1 MPGLE
6 FLYAFGREVMVA
18 LYEGGL
24 WILVGFVVAG
34 ILHVWVDPSRL
45 ARHLGDRSLGAA
57 LRGAVIGAPIPL
69 CSCAVL
75 PAAIE
80 LRKKGA
86 SREATLSF
94 LITTPEVGVDAVA
107 FTTAYFGPVMGVIR
121 PLVAIVT
128 GVVAGALSLRMPDDG
143 RPLAAPPCRV
153 HPDGAPAPDAA
164 HDHDHDHDEHAH
176 HGHDHGDPLA
186 ADAPAT
192 PETFVQKLRRGMRYS
207 FVDLFDDLGFWLAF
221 ALVLTGFLSALL
233 PADFFD
239 TYFPS
244 SIAAMALMVVLGAPM
259 YVCAS
264 ASTPLAAMFVAKG
277 ASAGAALVFLLVG
290 PPMNGATLA
299 TVRRFLGPEMVRVYL
314 GSIIGVA
321 MAAGLL
327 VDLLLPDLGDM
338 VRLGE
343 PLEPEVLAPLKTLG
357 MLVFTWYLVRS
368 LRRTGLRAGL
378 HEMFANVRDAAAW
391 GREIDLM
398 PLLRSRITQAV
409 LAVWVAATLLEGIHR
424 VPPGQL
430 GLVRRFG
437 ALEGAPR
444 QPGLVYALPFIDELS
459 LVKTD
464 AVRERPINFLARPGS
479 LERDRDP
486 EATLYVT
493 ADENLIDIHAEVQ
506 YRAADPVRFRLEV
519 EDPDAVLGAVTRA
532 QLLQAMALHPIDATY
547 TRDRAEVE
555 TWLLGRVRADAERLG
570 LGLSIVSV
578 RLLDVHAPD
587 TVHEAFR
594 DVASAH
600 EDRLTTIH
608 QATEYANGVVAVARG
623 EAEKLVAESQAWAM
637 QRLVQAHGDSY
648 RFLALAE
655 VHQQAPALT
664 EARLYVE
671 TAERVLPGARKV
683 IRATDDGPQGY
694 ELWLRG
700 EGMGQ
705 PAPAIGPAVAAK
717 PRTPPSMEE
726 LMEEDDE

>member
-1 MPGLE
+1 MPGLD
-6 FLYAFGREVMVA
+6 FPYAFGREVLVA

-24 WILVGFVVAG
+24 WILVGFFVAG
-34 ILHVWVDPSRL
+34 VLHVWVDPSRL

-128 GVVAGALSLRMPDDG
+128 GVVAGALSLRTPDDG
-143 RPLAAPPCRV
+143 HVPAPPPCRI
-153 HPDGAPAPDAA
+153 HGHAMDE
-164 HDHDHDHDEHAH
+164 HDHH
-176 HGHDHGDPLA
+176 HGHDHDDPLA
-186 ADAPAT
+186 AHAAT
-192 PETFVQKLRRGMRYS
+192 AEPFGRKLGRGMRYA

-314 GSIIGVA
+314 GAIIGVA

-327 VDLLLPDLGDM
+327 VDLLLPDLGDS
-338 VRLGE
+338 VRLGG
-343 PLEPEVLAPLKTLG
+343 PMEPEMLAPVKLLG
-357 MLVFTWYLVRS
+357 MLIFTWLLVRS
-368 LRRTGLRAGL
+368 LRRTGVRTGL

-391 GREIDLM
+391 GRQLDVR

-409 LAVWVAATLLEGIHR
+409 LAVWVAAMLLEGIHR
-424 VPPGQL
+424 VPTGQL
-430 GLVRRFG
+430 GLLRRFG
-437 ALEGAPR
+437 ALAGAPR
-444 QPGLVYALPFIDELS
+444 QPGLVYVLPFVEELS

-464 AVRERPINFLARPGS
+464 AVRERPINFVARPGS

-493 ADENLIDIHAEVQ
+493 ADENLIDVHAEVQ
-506 YRAADPVRFRLEV
+506 YRAADPVRFRLQV
-519 EDPDAVLGAVTRA
+519 EDPDALLGAAVRG
-532 QLLQAMALHPIDATY
+532 QLMQAMALHPIDATY
-547 TRDRAEVE
+547 TRDRAAVE
-555 TWLLGRVRADAERLG
+555 AWLLERVRTDAERLG
-570 LGLSIVSV
+570 LGVAIVSV

-637 QRLVQAHGDSY
+637 QRLVQAHGDAY

-655 VHQQAPALT
+655 AHEQAPALT
-664 EARLYVE
+664 ETRLYVE

-683 IRATDDGPQGY
+683 IRATDSGPQGY

-700 EGMGQ
+700 DAAAAP
-705 PAPAIGPAVAAK
+705 PATGIGPAIAAK
-717 PRTPPSMEE
+717 PKTLPQSIEDAM
-726 LMEEDDE
+726 EDDDE

>member
-1 MPGLE
+1 VPGLD
-6 FLYAFGREVMVA
+6 FLSAFGREVLVA
-18 LYEGGL
+18 LYEGGV
-24 WILVGFVVAG
+24 WILVGFAVAG
-34 ILHVWVDPSRL
+34 LLHVYVDPSRL

-94 LITTPEVGVDAVA
+94 LITTPEVGVDAIA

-128 GVVAGALSLRMPDDG
+128 GVVAGALSLRTPDDG
-143 RPLAAPPCRV
+143 QVLAPAACAV
-153 HPDGAPAPDAA
+153 HPGHEH
-164 HDHDHDHDEHAH
+164 HDHAHA
-176 HGHDHGDPLA
+176 DPLA
-186 ADAPAT
+186 SDAPAT
-192 PETFVQKLRRGMRYS
+192 AETIGQKLGRGMRYA

-299 TVRRFLGPEMVRVYL
+299 TVRRFLGPAMVRVYL

-327 VDLLLPDLGDM
+327 VDLLLPDLGEM

-343 PLEPEVLAPLKTLG
+343 PMEPEMLAPVKTLG
-357 MLVFTWYLVRS
+357 MIVFTWFLIRS
-368 LRRTGLRAGL
+368 LRRTGIRAGV

-391 GREIDLM
+391 GRELDLV
-398 PLLRSRITQAV
+398 PLLRSRITQTV
-409 LAVWVAATLLEGIHR
+409 LAVWVAATLLEGLHR

-430 GLVRRFG
+430 GLLRRFG
-437 ALEGAPR
+437 ELQGTPR
-444 QPGLVYALPFIDELS
+444 EPGPVYALPFIDELS

-493 ADENLIDIHAEVQ
+493 ADENLIDVHAEVQ
-506 YRAADPVRFRLEV
+506 YRTADPVAFRLQV
-519 EDPDAVLGAVTRA
+519 EDPDALLGALVRG
-532 QLLQAMALHPIDATY
+532 QLMQAMALHPIDATY
-547 TRDRAEVE
+547 TSDRAEVE
-555 TWLLGRVRADAERLG
+555 AWLTERVRADAEKLG
-570 LGLSIVSV
+570 LGVAVVSV

-608 QATEYANGVVAVARG
+608 QATEYANGVVALARG
-623 EAEKLVAESQAWAM
+623 EAEKLVAESQASAM
-637 QRLVQAHGDSY
+637 QRLVQAQGDSY

-655 VHQQAPALT
+655 AHQQAPALT
-664 EARLYVE
+664 ETRLYVE

-683 IRATDDGPQGY
+683 IRATDGGPQGY

-700 EGMGQ
+700 DAAAQ
-705 PAPAIGPAVAAK
+705 PAPGIGPAVTAK
-717 PRTPPSMEE
+717 PKAPPTSIEDAM
-726 LMEEDDE
+726 EDDEE